1 MDKTTPQSQPTPAA
15 PASRGAQ
22 SGQLLLLAPTALAF
36 VLPGAASSI
45 LSPPAASSTRAPALP
60 LYQRNCTFLI

>member
-1 MDKTTPQSQPTPAA
+1 V
-15 PASRGAQ
+15 Q

-45 LSPPAASSTRAPALP
+45 LSLPAASPTRAPALP